1 MYFTQLFSVFVK
13 TALLR
18 CFACFRTK
26 PKSYMDTY
34 TWIYNVYVDEYCVKT
49 FRGFNA
55 FIFGSGNEVRDH
67 SIGVMFKT
75 RPDKQ

>member
-1 MYFTQLFSVFVK
+1 
-13 TALLR
+13 
-18 CFACFRTK
+18 
-26 PKSYMDTY
+26 MDTY